1 MCQQI
6 WNQSVYSDANLIK
19 EKNMKSFIAAS
30 MAAAVLISG
39 AVLWAKPGAI
49 KDTVKEPSKAP
60 AKAEKEGVPVS
71 PLDFKLRTI
80 DGKEMDLARLKGK
93 PVLLVNV
100 ASKCGLTPQYKAL
113 EALYEKY
120 KGQGLVVV
128 GIPANNFGK
137 QEPGTES
144 EIKEFCTKNYGVTFP
159 MASKISVLGEDQHP
173 LYKFLTQ
180 KETAG
185 DFAGDIEWNFAK
197 FLIDRNGNIMARF
210 ASKTAP
216 DSPQVVGAVEKA
228 LAAEATASAK

>member
-1 MCQQI
+1 
-6 WNQSVYSDANLIK
+6 
-19 EKNMKSFIAAS
+19 MKSMIAAS
-30 MAAAVLISG
+30 VVAVLISG
-39 AVLWAKPGAI
+39 AALWARPGAI
-49 KDTVKEPSKAP
+49 KDTIKEPTKAP
-60 AKAEKEGVPVS
+60 ARAEKKGTPVS
-71 PLDFKLRTI
+71 PLDFKLKTI
-80 DGKEMDLARLKGK
+80 DGKEMDLAQFKGK

-120 KGQGLVVV
+120 ESQGLVIV

-144 EIKEFCTKNYGVTFP
+144 EIKAFCTKNYGVTFP

-180 KETAG
+180 KETAR

-210 ASKTAP
+210 ASKTTP
-216 DSPQVVGAVEKA
+216 DSPQVIAAVEKA